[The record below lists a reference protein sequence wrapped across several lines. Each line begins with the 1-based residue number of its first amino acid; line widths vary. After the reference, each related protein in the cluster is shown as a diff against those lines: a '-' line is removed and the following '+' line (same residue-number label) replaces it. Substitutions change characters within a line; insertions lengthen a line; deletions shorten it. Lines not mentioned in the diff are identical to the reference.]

1 MPTSNIQHQTCFGF
15 ANGHLALALS
25 LSVARAS
32 LRALGGHWE
41 EQRTT
46 DTDTDTDEQQQ
57 HTVFTSCGLRS
68 GVWGLGSG
76 CCCCCC
82 QHCLLLLLLRYLV
95 SLSAGWGWPHGNGN
109 TAPPPVPQGRKSG
122 PWPARRRLLAPPPEW
137 LMEWAWASGAPLSFP
152 VVFPAANLRGIVR
165 MAPGPTATRRAKSHA
180 ASASRPSA
188 RGALRSPSPP
198 ACSALLGTALR
209 SHGGAGP
216 TGAAWVS

>member
-1 MPTSNIQHQTCFGF
+1 M

-68 GVWGLGSG
+68 AVWGLGSG

-137 LMEWAWASGAPLSFP
+137 LMEWAWASGVRGP
-152 VVFPAANLRGIVR
+152 VVFSRCLPSRQLARNCPDGTWAHSN
-165 MAPGPTATRRAKSHA
+165 APREV
-180 ASASRPSA
+180 
-188 RGALRSPSPP
+188 
-198 ACSALLGTALR
+198 ACSERQPAQCSRRLAFPKSTRLLGPAR
-209 SHGGAGP
+209 HRVEKP
-216 TGAAWVS
+216 